1 MLKLIVHSGPWAG
14 RELVTASRRILIGS
28 NPQQCDIG
36 FDDPELADAHCVLSV
51 ASAGTFTVE
60 TAGRPVGIFVNGV
73 QLNVGAGQTSARLS
87 PQDRFRI
94 GNTEV
99 EIQLCKVRLISV
111 AGVHSGRELVL
122 GEELVSIGRAPDN
135 TLELK
140 DPDVSVYHAVI
151 RCTAQGFAL
160 EDQGSTN
167 GSWVNAT
174 RVSNHLLSDGDSV
187 HIGKSEFRFL
197 VDSESDDDSEYD
209 WGAHDKEKGE
219 GDTVLARLA
228 FLAGTR
234 EGEEF
239 ELKEDQQMF
248 GRRPSCF
255 VTLSD
260 LRISGIHFGITR
272 IDNQYHIT
280 DLQSSNGTLL
290 NNEPLVGTKLL
301 RTGDLI
307 SVGDS
312 IAEFRVAGGVAPIDG
327 GMTLLGELVMADGAY
342 QVKSNPKFVV
352 GGAVES
358 TDRFE
363 IGSSPQTSLFIGD
376 DDRVEAVHARI
387 LYKDGFVIE
396 DASKTGT
403 YVNDRRIVSE
413 DLLSGQVIR
422 IGQTLIDV
430 SIRGERCTL
439 DVIDKAMAR
448 AAVQVARETA
458 FDLGKAQV
466 DANEGGG
473 IGQSA
478 YKTMFSMDVPNVDA
492 MVKERK
498 DSFHQGAPAWRPS
511 SDLQRNPLVRPM
523 VAIGMVASIALLVF
537 ALLSDSRGHLE
548 NHPLSEVHSSKRFMS
563 RAQDVGLPTDCR
575 ACHGSG
581 DAGRSNGTATCTTC
595 HEGFETTRSAHM
607 LVSNG
612 GIEPSGD
619 GRSNGHQPGSDCARC
634 HSEHKGQARAVGDH
648 PPNLLGATT
657 ACKGCHENPH
667 GEQDFSTSDTHL
679 VDAPALSSFSLGQK
693 ELHVKHAVL
702 PKTESGEELGCRSCH
717 GGVDEHGD
725 LTEEEVDPGK
735 SCFRCHEAPGA
746 GGDATASIDEQCLS
760 CHEQE
765 HAVGARFVR
774 LPDDDPLHEAA
785 VAKVSPKRSATL
797 AAGYLVVLVAPLFLV
812 AAFRRGRR
820 KKDAEKL
827 VKKLNEYPV
836 ETVKRLVH
844 SINVDKCVGCRLCVQ
859 ACPASVLE
867 LVNHKSTVVN
877 FDACIQCK
885 RCEGACAFDAL
896 RMHDADKPP
905 PSIKMPDV
913 DAWYQTSV
921 KGMYLIGQA
930 AGTPQVK
937 NASNVGTAVVHH
949 ALAHGLAPGLGQRT
963 GAAYDVV
970 IAGSGPAGL
979 SAALTCA
986 KQGLSYI
993 VIEKQREFSWTIR
1006 NYYHKGKPVM
1016 AEPNKIEMLGHL
1028 HHWDTNRE
1036 DLLAH
1041 WQQQVA
1047 EVQMPIAFQQDVTNV
1062 QKTGEFFTVTV
1073 SDPKGN
1079 EAGSYTAARVILAIG
1094 TMGNPRKLGCP
1105 GEDMEKVRNS
1115 LVDPDEFQ
1123 GRNVLV
1129 VGGTDSA
1136 IEVVMALKDTN
1147 KVWLSC
1153 RSAKFDRVKPKNLEL
1168 ITEAIES
1175 GQVTALW
1182 STAVKGVAEG
1192 TAMVEHRTNKEQT
1205 TIPNDVIFAMIGGH
1219 PPVKFLESI
1228 GVPYIERPHSWSPPA
1243 SDELVKSSQNL

>member
-1 MLKLIVHSGPWAG
+1 M
-14 RELVTASRRILIGS
+14 
-28 NPQQCDIG
+28 
-36 FDDPELADAHCVLSV
+36 
-51 ASAGTFTVE
+51 
-60 TAGRPVGIFVNGV
+60 
-73 QLNVGAGQTSARLS
+73 
-87 PQDRFRI
+87 
-94 GNTEV
+94 
-99 EIQLCKVRLISV
+99 SV
-111 AGVHSGRELVL
+111 AGVHSGREVVL
-122 GEELVSIGRAPDN
+122 GDELITIGRAPDN
-135 TLELK
+135 SLEIK

-151 RCTAQGFAL
+151 RCTAQGFVL

-167 GSWVNAT
+167 GCWINGA
-174 RVSNHLLSDGDSV
+174 RVSNHLLSDGDSLHV
-187 HIGKSEFRFL
+187 GKSEFRFL
-197 VDSESDDDSEYD
+197 VDSENGEDSEYN
-209 WGAHDKEKGE
+209 WGGQDK
-219 GDTVLARLA
+219 GDSKVLARLA
-228 FLAGTR
+228 FLAGAR
-234 EGEEF
+234 ADEEY
-239 ELKEDQQMF
+239 ELTEDQQMF

-290 NNEPLVGTKLL
+290 NNEPLTETKLL

-312 IAEFRVAGGVAPIDG
+312 IAEFRIAGGVAPVDG
-327 GMTLLGELVMADGAY
+327 GATLLGELVMADGAY
-342 QVKSNPKFVV
+342 QVQSNPKFVV

-363 IGSSPQTSLFIGD
+363 LGSSPQCSLFIGD
-376 DDRVEAVHARI
+376 DDRVEGVHARI
-387 LYKDGFVIE
+387 LYKDGFIIE
-396 DASKTGT
+396 DASKNGT
-403 YVNDRRIVSE
+403 YLNDRRVVSE

-458 FDLGKAQV
+458 FDIGKAQV
-466 DANEGGG
+466 DALEGGG
-473 IGQSA
+473 LGQSA
-478 YKTMFSMDVPNVDA
+478 YKTMFSMDVPDVDA

-511 SDLQRNPLVRPM
+511 SDLQRNPHVRPM
-523 VAIGMVASIALLVF
+523 VAIGMVASVTLLVF

-548 NHPLSEVHSSKRFMS
+548 NHPLSQVHSSKLFMS
-563 RAQDVGLPTDCR
+563 RASDKGLPSDCR

-581 DAGRSNGTATCTTC
+581 TAGKTNGTATCTVC
-595 HEGFETTRSAHM
+595 HEGFEKTRSEHM
-607 LVSNG
+607 LASNG
-612 GIEPSGD
+612 DSKLAETPSG
-619 GRSNGHQPGSDCARC
+619 SHQPGAKCARC
-634 HSEHKGQARAVGDH
+634 HAEHKGEVRAAVEQ
-648 PPNLLGATT
+648 PPNLLGATK
-657 ACKGCHENPH
+657 ACVGCHEEPH
-667 GEQDFSTSDTHL
+667 GDRDFSKADAHL
-679 VDAPALSSFSLGQK
+679 VDAPVLSSFSLSQK

-702 PKTESGEELGCRSCH
+702 PRLASGEELGCRACH
-717 GGVDEHGD
+717 GGTNADGM

-746 GGDATASIDEQCLS
+746 GGGSSSIDEQCLS

-765 HAVGARFVR
+765 HSMGAHFVR
-774 LPDDDPLHEAA
+774 LEPSDPMLGPATA
-785 VAKVSPKRSATL
+785 SVTPRRSATI
-797 AAGYLVVLVAPLFLV
+797 AAGYLIVLVAPLFLV

-820 KKDAEKL
+820 KKDAASL

-885 RCEGACAFDAL
+885 RCEMACAFDAL

-937 NASNVGTAVVHH
+937 NASNVGTAVVNH
-949 ALAHGLAPGLGQRT
+949 ALANGLSPGLGPNS
-963 GAAYDVV
+963 GATYDVV

-979 SAALTCA
+979 SAALMCA
-986 KQGLSYI
+986 EKGLSYI

-1016 AEPNKIEMLGHL
+1016 AEPNAIEMLGRL

-1041 WQQQVA
+1041 WQKQVA
-1047 EVQMPIAFQQDVTNV
+1047 EAQMPIVFQQDVTNV

-1073 SDPKGN
+1073 SDTKGN
-1079 EAGSYTAARVILAIG
+1079 ESGSYTAARVILAIG

-1123 GRNVLV
+1123 GQNILI

-1168 ITEAIES
+1168 IMAAIDS

-1182 STAVKGVAEG
+1182 STAVKGVDEG
-1192 TAMVEHRTNKEQT
+1192 TAMVENRTNKEQT
-1205 TIPNDVIFAMIGGH
+1205 TVPNDVIFAMIGGH

-1243 SDELVKSSQNL
+1243 SDALVNSSQQL